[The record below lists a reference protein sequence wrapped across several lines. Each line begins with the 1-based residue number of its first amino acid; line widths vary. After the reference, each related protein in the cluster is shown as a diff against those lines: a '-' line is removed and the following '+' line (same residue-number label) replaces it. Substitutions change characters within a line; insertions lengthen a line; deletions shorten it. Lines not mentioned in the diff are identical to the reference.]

1 MDTTSSTSPGP
12 DTCTRSAQ
20 HVSRV
25 SGICC
30 VQDGSLIL
38 PGEAGRRN
46 LGPLYSR
53 LHSAIRRQDED
64 TLLFWEP
71 PTWAHWASTS
81 NINILNKM
89 LVNFFK

>member
-1 MDTTSSTSPGP
+1 MP
-12 DTCTRSAQ
+12 
-20 HVSRV
+20 RV

-53 LHSAIRRQDED
+53 LHSAIRREDED

-81 NINILNKM
+81 NISILNKM